1 MVFQFKDMMIKE
13 PETELDR
20 FWLSRAST
28 KVIFQFVRLR
38 GFKILKERIQGTG
51 SGPSFRILVRPSPPS
66 SPQGSAR
73 AARAARTRRP
83 GRPCRP
89 GRPASGPRF
98 GALCE
103 HELPQMHPNCLELPQ
118 NCRPNC
124 HTLHACGQRECNAR
138 PRGRWG

>member
-73 AARAARTRRP
+73 AARAAKSPRP
-83 GRPCRP
+83 ACSGSRVSASRVCVSRVSESRVSGLRVSGVRCF
-89 GRPASGPRF
+89 GRPAG
-98 GALCE
+98 
-103 HELPQMHPNCLELPQ
+103 
-118 NCRPNC
+118 
-124 HTLHACGQRECNAR
+124 
-138 PRGRWG
+138 